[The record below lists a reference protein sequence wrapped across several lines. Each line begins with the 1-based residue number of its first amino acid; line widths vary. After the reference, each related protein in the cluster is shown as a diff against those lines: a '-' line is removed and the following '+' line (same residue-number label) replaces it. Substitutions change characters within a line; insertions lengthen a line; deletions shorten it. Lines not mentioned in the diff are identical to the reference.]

1 MKKVLRIIVS
11 ILFLCLV
18 IASIIIFFVALK
30 EESNKKDNLD
40 IGFGIFMVLYIPFF
54 VSEISAYFD
63 MIYFLRDK
71 ENKKLYKTILR
82 SITLFLSISIMSIA
96 IVLPRS
102 TVNLKNLEFIFLALI
117 GAQILTK
124 LTFYT
129 VYCFKETEF
138 E

>member
-1 MKKVLRIIVS
+1 MKKVLRIVVS
-11 ILFLCLV
+11 ILFLCLL

-63 MIYFLRDK
+63 IMYFLRDK

-102 TVNLKNLEFIFLALI
+102 TVNLKNLEFIFLTLI
-117 GAQILTK
+117 GTQILTK

>member
-63 MIYFLRDK
+63 IMYFLRDK

-117 GAQILTK
+117 CAQILTK

-138 E
+138 K

>member
-40 IGFGIFMVLYIPFF
+40 IGFGIFMVLYVPFF

-63 MIYFLRDK
+63 IMYFLRDK
-71 ENKKLYKTILR
+71 ENKKLYKSIFH
-82 SITLFLSISIMSIA
+82 SITLPLSMSIMSLAFVI
-96 IVLPRS
+96 PGS
-102 TVNLKNLEFIFLALI
+102 TVNLKMLELIFFALI

-129 VYCFKETEF
+129 VYCFKETVF

>member
-1 MKKVLRIIVS
+1 MKKALRIVVS

-40 IGFGIFMVLYIPFF
+40 LGFGIFMVLYIPFF

-63 MIYFLRDK
+63 IMYFLRDK
-71 ENKKLYKTILR
+71 ENKKLYKSIFH
-82 SITLFLSISIMSIA
+82 SITLPLSTSIMLLAFA
-96 IVLPRS
+96 IPHS

>member
-1 MKKVLRIIVS
+1 MHNQAPKR
-11 ILFLCLV
+11 
-18 IASIIIFFVALK
+18 
-30 EESNKKDNLD
+30 E
-40 IGFGIFMVLYIPFF
+40 M
-54 VSEISAYFD
+54 
-63 MIYFLRDK
+63 DK

-82 SITLFLSISIMSIA
+82 LITLFLSISIMSIA

-117 GAQILTK
+117 GAQILAK